1 MRISSKILSLCLLSL
16 ILSCKSETDHYV
28 FEISGYDAVSVPFE
42 EIATDIQIVPLSSD
56 EPIDAAQAR
65 VYGDE
70 LFITDER
77 MEQMWYFRQHKFVS
91 RLSAKGR
98 GPGEYDVLY
107 RWAYHPETHSLY
119 VAPTNK
125 QCILKYDVPSMR
137 FVGSIPTDWF
147 FSGTFNVLNDSSL
160 IMFRTVDEVS
170 RDMARINMPT
180 GRAESI
186 LPISAEESE
195 VRMSVTD
202 LLQCKV
208 AVGITGNVNRL
219 GRMEADGTFNE
230 VFRFRFS
237 DGIPETMSRKRTSDN
252 MADKLEYKLFVM
264 GEHYSANVLF
274 PIVGDDG
281 FSFWYTNYNPEDG
294 SDTKI
299 QLYCKSD
306 SVVTH
311 VTDLSIPGLNF
322 CIEADGVTGDGGYF
336 AIINGPSDMRADPD
350 NAPDDLARQIMS
362 ALDAQNDYNP
372 ILLYY
377 RIR

>member
-1 MRISSKILSLCLLSL
+1 MLFLLSL
-16 ILSCKSETDHYV
+16 MLSCKSETHDDV

-42 EIATDIQIVPLSSD
+42 EIATDIRIVPLSSD

-65 VYGDE
+65 VYGGE

-160 IMFRTVDEVS
+160 IMFRTVDESS
-170 RDMARINMPT
+170 RDIARVNIPT

-202 LLQCKV
+202 RLQCKA
-208 AVGITGNVNRL
+208 AVGITGNVSRL

-237 DGIPETMSRKRTSDN
+237 DG
-252 MADKLEYKLFVM
+252 
-264 GEHYSANVLF
+264 
-274 PIVGDDG
+274 
-281 FSFWYTNYNPEDG
+281 
-294 SDTKI
+294 
-299 QLYCKSD
+299 
-306 SVVTH
+306 
-311 VTDLSIPGLNF
+311 
-322 CIEADGVTGDGGYF
+322 
-336 AIINGPSDMRADPD
+336 
-350 NAPDDLARQIMS
+350 
-362 ALDAQNDYNP
+362 
-372 ILLYY
+372 
-377 RIR
+377 